1 MQCAQEDIN
10 IRLKKKENLK
20 YPLQVLSHS
29 TEDIQRETKSISTFI
44 PHKYLKIA
52 L

>member
-1 MQCAQEDIN
+1 MQCAQKDTN
-10 IRLKKKENLK
+10 IQVKKKENLK

-29 TEDIQRETKSISTFI
+29 TEDIQGKTNSIPTFI